1 MTLRPAQGTL
11 DVLDPVEIAGAVF
24 GLVYVLLAIRESA
37 WCWPIGIANA
47 ALFLVVCV
55 HARLYGGAGLQ
66 AVYLV
71 VSFYGWYEW
80 LHGGQGHGRLP
91 VSRTPRGWAAGLAL
105 AGLAGTFGFGLLLE
119 YRTDAALPFP
129 DAAAT
134 SFSLVAQWMAT
145 RKWLENWLV
154 WLVVDVGYVA
164 ICVSQRLYAM
174 AALYAVFLVLA
185 VLGYKEW
192 RTSVAQREAG
202 VELQRDTA

>member
-1 MTLRPAQGTL
+1 
-11 DVLDPVEIAGAVF
+11 
-24 GLVYVLLAIRESA
+24 VLLAIREST
-37 WCWPIGIANA
+37 WCWPVGIANA

-80 LHGGQGHGRLP
+80 LHGGEQQGRLF
-91 VSRTPRGWAAGLAL
+91 VSRTPARWAAGLAL
-105 AGLAGTFGFGLLLE
+105 AGLVTTLGLGLVLK

-129 DAAAT
+129 DAATTA
-134 SFSLVAQWMAT
+134 FSLAAQWMTT

-154 WLVVDVGYVA
+154 WIVVDVAYVG
-164 ICVSQRLYAM
+164 ICASQHLYAM
-174 AALYAVFLVLA
+174 ASLYAVFLVLA

-192 RTSVAQREAG
+192 RASLAQREAG
-202 VELQRDTA
+202 VGLQQDSA